1 MATQMPPPAPPAS
14 APPPAAPAGEG
25 AFPFW
30 RQNVRVLF
38 VANLAGNIGFTLYFP
53 FLPLILG
60 ELGVSEGVEAWTGY
74 YTVVL
79 YGATLLLMPV
89 WGGLAD
95 HFGKRSM
102 VLRATIG
109 QCIGFTALVFAPNL
123 GALLLGAA
131 WIGASNGFQA
141 GSLALVATNTPA
153 PSMGR
158 ALSTV
163 QTGSLI
169 GSSVGPVLGGV
180 LAILLPRYRLL
191 FAVGAVLSVF
201 STSLV
206 LFRTKEAYRR
216 PQTPLRLHPLRDL
229 RQCLRVPGMWLLY
242 YLLFLFSNTFFGSI
256 TIVSLYTLELLG
268 GRERY
273 LGIGQDLWLS
283 AVTVSLTLSSAAA
296 LPFWGRLL
304 DRYEPRRVAL
314 SAMSLCL
321 LAVLPYP
328 FVHNPVQLVAVRLAL
343 GALAVGLQPALL
355 RLIKEAAPVGFEAR
369 ALAFGTSLYMLGHGV
384 APFLAGQMAPSV
396 GLRGYFVLH
405 AALVASGLVLW
416 ALLGVRQG
424 VRRGET

>member
-1 MATQMPPPAPPAS
+1 MALQVQSAEPPVPPAS
-14 APPPAAPAGEG
+14 APPSAASPGDG

-30 RQNVRVLF
+30 RTNMRVLF
-38 VANLAGNIGFTLYFP
+38 VANLAGSIGFTLYFP
-53 FLPLILG
+53 FIPLILG
-60 ELGVSEGVEAWTGY
+60 ELGVGDGVTAWTGY
-74 YTVVL
+74 YTAVL
-79 YGATLLLMPV
+79 YLATMTLMPV

-102 VLRATIG
+102 MLRSTIG

-123 GALLLGAA
+123 GALLLGVV

-141 GSLALVATNTPA
+141 GSLALVATNTPTA
-153 PSMGR
+153 SMGR

-169 GSSVGPVLGGV
+169 GTTVGPVLGGV
-180 LAILLPRYRLL
+180 LAMLLPRYRLL
-191 FAVGAVLSVF
+191 FGVGAVLSVV

-206 LFRTKEAYRR
+206 LFRTREAFQR
-216 PQTPLRLHPLRDL
+216 PQTPLRLHILRDL
-229 RQCLRVPGMWLLY
+229 RACLRVPGMGLLY
-242 YLLFLFSNTFFGSI
+242 YLLFLFASTFFGSI
-256 TIVSLYTLELLG
+256 TIVSLFTLELLG
-268 GRERY
+268 GQERY
-273 LGIGQDLWLS
+273 LGIGQELWLS

-296 LPFWGRLL
+296 LPVWGRLL

-314 SAMSLCL
+314 SALALCL

-328 FVHNPVQLVAVRLAL
+328 FVRNPLQLVAVRLLL

-369 ALAFGTSLYMLGHGV
+369 ALAFGTSLYMLGHGA

-396 GLRGYFVLH
+396 GLRGYFVFH
-405 AALVASGLVLW
+405 AAGVASGVVLW
-416 ALLGVRQG
+416 ALLGVR
-424 VRRGET
+424 RGET